1 MNFESNRAEE
11 QSSKEVTEIQDAR
24 HSKYTVNQRFDH
36 EPENQ
41 QGMCNAVV
49 TRFNETILVELTNHY
64 WSWTHGIRKTRKL
77 TMKSSKRQ
85 GKIETRRGPRHNRR
99 KRSLW

>member
-36 EPENQ
+36 EPEIQNLMLQ
-41 QGMCNAVV
+41 RSLYQV
-49 TRFNETILVELTNHY
+49 LVELNNHY
-64 WSWTHGIRKTRKL
+64 
-77 TMKSSKRQ
+77 
-85 GKIETRRGPRHNRR
+85 
-99 KRSLW
+99 